1 MKDEDGDE
9 KPSFTEQAGRAVL
22 VWQEGLVWSAVGTYQ
37 QGENLSAEH
46 NMHTLCESLKDGK
59 VSTDFSWD
67 ILLTGL

>member
-9 KPSFTEQAGRAVL
+9 KSSFQEQAGRAVL
-22 VWQEGLVWSAVGTYQ
+22 VWHEGSAWSAVGMYQ

-46 NMHTLCESLKDGK
+46 NMHMSSESLKDGK
-59 VSTDFSWD
+59 ASTDLSWD